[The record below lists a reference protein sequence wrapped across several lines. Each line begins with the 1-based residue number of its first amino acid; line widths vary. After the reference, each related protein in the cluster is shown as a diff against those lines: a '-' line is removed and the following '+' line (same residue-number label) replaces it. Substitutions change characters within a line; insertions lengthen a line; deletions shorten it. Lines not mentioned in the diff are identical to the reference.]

1 MPSSSSLKAPQLR
14 LVPTACAICGPGVP
28 SKELY
33 AANFDPDDLNREVF
47 SARRLPDRVH
57 YRLVRCG
64 RCGLVRSDPV
74 ADAETLGRLYG
85 DSTFD
90 YEDELTNLRSTYGRY
105 LDKLGSFGARKD
117 SLLEIGCGNGF
128 FLEEALARGY
138 RRVQGV
144 EPSIAAANQARP
156 EIGTLIIRDVLR
168 PGVLQPEQYDV
179 VCLFQVFDH
188 IPNPGLMLDE
198 CLRALKPGGLILC
211 LNHNVSALSA
221 RLLGERSPI
230 VDIEHT
236 YLYNPQTITNI
247 FEAHGFSVLRVGPVR
262 NEYSLSYL
270 SRLVPLQKAF
280 KSHLLRWLRDHRVGR
295 LRLSV
300 PLGNLYVVGRRDARG
315 GRNDS
320 P

>member
-1 MPSSSSLKAPQLR
+1 MPSSRSLTGPQLR
-14 LVPTACAICGPGVP
+14 LVETVCAICGPGVQ
-28 SKELY
+28 STELY
-33 AANFDPDDLNREVF
+33 AANFDLDDLNRDVF

-57 YRLVRCG
+57 YRLVRCD
-64 RCGLVRSDPV
+64 RCLLVRSDPV
-74 ADAETLGRLYG
+74 TDAETLGRLYG

-90 YEDELTNLRSTYGRY
+90 YGDELTNLRSTYGRY
-105 LDKLGSFGARKD
+105 LDKLGSYGAGKD

-128 FLEEALARGY
+128 FLEEALAHGY

-156 EIGTLIIRDVLR
+156 DIGQSIIRDVLR
-168 PGVLQPEQYDV
+168 PGVLQPEQFDV

-188 IPNPGLMLDE
+188 MTDPGLVLDE
-198 CLRALKPGGLILC
+198 CRRALKPGGLMLC

-236 YLYNPQTITNI
+236 YLYNPQTITSI
-247 FEAHGFSVLRVGPVR
+247 FTAHGFEVLRVGPVR
-262 NEYSLSYL
+262 NQYSLSYL
-270 SRLVPLQKAF
+270 SQLVPLP
-280 KSHLLRWLRDHRVGR
+280 KSLKDHLLAWLRNNRAGR

-300 PLGNLYVVGRRDARG
+300 PLGNLYAVGRRGTSG
-315 GRNDS
+315 GRDGA
-320 P
+320 

>member
-1 MPSSSSLKAPQLR
+1 MPSSGSLTAPGLR
-14 LVPTACAICGPGVP
+14 LVVTACAICGPGVQ

-33 AANFDPDDLNREVF
+33 AANFDLEDLNRDVF

-57 YRLVRCG
+57 YRLVRCDQ
-64 RCGLVRSDPV
+64 CGLVRSDPV

-90 YEDELTNLRSTYGRY
+90 YGEEVNNLRSTYGRY

-144 EPSIAAANQARP
+144 EPSIAAANKARP
-156 EIGTLIIRDVLR
+156 DIAKSIIRDVLR
-168 PGVLQPEQYDV
+168 PGVLQPDQFDV

-188 IPNPGLMLDE
+188 MTDPGLVLDE
-198 CLRALKPGGLILC
+198 CRRALKPGGLMLC
-211 LNHNVSALSA
+211 LNHNVSAMSA

-236 YLYNPQTITNI
+236 YLYNPQTITSI
-247 FEAHGFSVLRVGPVR
+247 FTAHGFEVLRVGPVR
-262 NEYSLSYL
+262 NQYSLSYL
-270 SRLVPLQKAF
+270 SQLVPLPRSLKGHMLVWMR
-280 KSHLLRWLRDHRVGR
+280 SHRAGR

-300 PLGNLYVVGRRDARG
+300 PLGNLYAVARRGSRG
-315 GRNDS
+315 GRNDA
-320 P
+320 